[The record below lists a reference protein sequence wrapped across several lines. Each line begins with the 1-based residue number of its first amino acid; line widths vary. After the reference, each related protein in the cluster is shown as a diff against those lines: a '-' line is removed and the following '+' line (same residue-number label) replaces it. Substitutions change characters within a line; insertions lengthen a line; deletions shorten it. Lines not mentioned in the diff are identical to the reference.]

1 MATTST
7 TTTLT
12 ARSFKGGGSV
22 ISQRIET
29 VPSVDSPPIGIKT
42 PLRKAT
48 KRGQLFDQHL
58 DIESDIIDNF
68 KNMILTNY
76 GERLMYPEFGANL
89 NMLLTERVSQDDWDE
104 KASRTIINTTQK
116 YMPQV
121 SVNNVVCTPHAPKND
136 GLSRIIV
143 TVTYSIQRLG
153 IQARKLDIT
162 LTSMS

>member
-7 TTTLT
+7 TSTL
-12 ARSFKGGGSV
+12 APRSFKGGGSV

-29 VPSVDSPPIGIKT
+29 VPTVDSPPIGIKT

-48 KRGQLFDQHL
+48 KRSQLFDQHL
-58 DIESDIIDNF
+58 DIESDLIDNF
-68 KNMILTNY
+68 KNMLLTNY

-89 NMLLTERVSQDDWDE
+89 NTLLSERLSQEDWNE
-104 KASRTIINTTQK
+104 KASRAIINTTQK

-121 SVNNVVCTPHAPKND
+121 SVNNVVCTPQTSKND
-136 GLSRIIV
+136 GFSRVVV

-162 LTSMS
+162 LTAMS